1 MKPLDNNTAAMAF
14 DTMRRHLAEAAVD
27 MFQAYGLTVR
37 LAGSSQEPVTTPVGA
52 SCAAIIGY
60 AGEKVRGALVMIA
73 ANTAIQSWLSVL
85 EGTDAHGNPCCDA
98 LGEFSN
104 MLLGRLKARLLPEGF
119 PILLSTPTTAFGA
132 GFTLAPSAGTSAWLS
147 FDGPGWDFSVRI
159 DATFDE
165 GFALQDV
172 ADRETAAQAGEML
185 LF

>member
-1 MKPLDNNTAAMAF
+1 MGARKTAEQAF
-14 DTMRRHLAEAAVD
+14 ATMEGHLADAGVE
-27 MFQAYGLTVR
+27 MFHAYGIAVR
-37 LAGSSQEPVTTPVGA
+37 FSGSRREPVATPVGA

-60 AGEKVRGALVMIA
+60 AGDKVRGALVMIA
-73 ANTAIQSWLSVL
+73 EKTAVQSWLSKL
-85 EGTDAHGNPCCDA
+85 EGADPEGNQCDA

-132 GFTLAPSAGTSAWLS
+132 GFTLAPSVGPSAWLS
-147 FDGPGWDFSVRI
+147 FEGPGWEFHVRI

-165 GFALQDV
+165 GFALQAV
-172 ADRETAAQAGEML
+172 ADREAAVEAGEMM